1 MIEVNP
7 IAAWVGGKG
16 MSGRSFFAYDGFTFR
31 TTFELAAES
40 SEDFRDLVREI
51 VDWRLAEYL
60 QRSGVNV
67 ADADDANGSQLQA

>member
-1 MIEVNP
+1 
-7 IAAWVGGKG
+7 

-60 QRSGVNV
+60 QRSSVNV
-67 ADADDANGSQLQA
+67 ADANEVESPNA